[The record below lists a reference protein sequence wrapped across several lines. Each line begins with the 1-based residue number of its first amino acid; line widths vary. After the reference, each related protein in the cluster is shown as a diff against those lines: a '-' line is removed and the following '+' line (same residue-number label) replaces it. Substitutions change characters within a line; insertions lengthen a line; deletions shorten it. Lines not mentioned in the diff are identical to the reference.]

1 MHKKL
6 LPILFKMIQYETH
19 EVSSHVATPEGTQ
32 ILKNGSHEARVWSAL
47 PLKGQGQPVTPAQLK
62 SQVGDETAKVG
73 QGRAFKSGWIGKEGD
88 GFVKLVRIYIV

>member
-47 PLKGQGQPVTPAQLK
+47 PLKRQGQPVTPAQLK